1 MCVKQE
7 WQRNDFDHDSM
18 SSTADIEA
26 DLARIGALA
35 DAEIDLAEAALALAA
50 LERPETGRHAYRAHL
65 AAIADAMT
73 QAAGLP
79 ALNAS
84 GRAGLESRCRLLAE
98 IMAGQFA
105 YRGDRVNYDDLQ
117 NADLMR
123 VIDRRQGLPVALAIL
138 YIHAARSLG
147 WAVEGVNFP
156 GHFVIR
162 LFHDGKAAI
171 LNPFDGGRRL
181 ETGDLRQRLKAAI
194 GDKAELHPS
203 HYAAIGNRE
212 ILLRLQNNIK
222 VRLIQDGDLPRA
234 AAVIERILLVAP
246 QAAAFW
252 RESGLIHSRL
262 GNLLAAKFA
271 LSRFLETSDNEAQRH
286 QVARLLQDI
295 TQRLQ

>member
-1 MCVKQE
+1 
-7 WQRNDFDHDSM
+7 M

-26 DLARIGALA
+26 DLARIGGQP

-50 LERPETGRHAYRAHL
+50 IDRPDVGRHAYRAHL
-65 AAIADAMT
+65 AAIADAMKL
-73 QAAGLP
+73 AAGVPDLTL
-79 ALNAS
+79 A
-84 GRAGLESRCRLLAE
+84 GHAGLDSRCRLLAD
-98 IMAGQFA
+98 IMAGEFA
-105 YRGDRVNYDDLQ
+105 YRGDRVNYDDVQ

-138 YIHAARSLG
+138 YIHAARSQG

-171 LNPFDGGRRL
+171 LDPFDGGRVL
-181 ETGDLRQRLKAAI
+181 ETGDLRQRLKAVI
-194 GDKAELHPS
+194 GDKAELQPS
-203 HYAAIGNRE
+203 HYAAIGNRD

-234 AAVIERILLVAP
+234 AAVVERILLVAP
-246 QAAAFW
+246 TAAAYW
-252 RESGLIHSRL
+252 REAGLIHSRL
-262 GNLLAAKFA
+262 GNLLAARLA

-295 TQRLQ
+295 AQRLQ

>member
-1 MCVKQE
+1 
-7 WQRNDFDHDSM
+7 M
-18 SSTADIEA
+18 SNIADIEA
-26 DLARIGALA
+26 DLARIGAQS

-50 LERPETGRHAYRAHL
+50 HDRPEVDRHAYRVHL
-65 AAIADAMT
+65 AAIGNAMG
-73 QAAGLP
+73 QAAGTPEP
-79 ALNAS
+79 ALPS
-84 GRAGLESRCRLLAE
+84 QAGLAARCRLLAA
-98 IMAGQFA
+98 IMAGEFA
-105 YRGDRVNYDDLQ
+105 YRGDRIQYDDLQ

-138 YIHAARSLG
+138 YIHAARSQA

-171 LNPFDGGRRL
+171 LDPFDGGRIL
-181 ETGDLRQRLKAAI
+181 ETGDLRQRLKTAI
-194 GDKAELHPS
+194 GDKAELQPS
-203 HYAAIGNRE
+203 HYAAIGNRD

-222 VRLIQDGDLPRA
+222 VRLIQDGNLPRA
-234 AAVIERILLVAP
+234 VAVVERILLVAP
-246 QAAAFW
+246 HAAAFW
-252 RESGLIHSRL
+252 REAGLIHSRL
-262 GNLLAAKFA
+262 GNLLAAKLA

>member
-1 MCVKQE
+1 M
-7 WQRNDFDHDSM
+7 N
-18 SSTADIEA
+18 SSADIEA
-26 DLARIGALA
+26 DLARIGGQA
-35 DAEIDLAEAALALAA
+35 DAEINLAEAALALAA
-50 LERPETGRHAYRAHL
+50 LDRPDVGRHAYRAHL
-65 AAIADAMT
+65 AAIADAMK
-73 QAAGLP
+73 QVAGLP
-79 ALNAS
+79 ELMLPAQ
-84 GRAGLESRCRLLAE
+84 AGLDARCRLLADV
-98 IMAGQFA
+98 MAGEFA

-138 YIHAARSLG
+138 YIHAARSQG
-147 WAVEGVNFP
+147 WAIEGVNFP

-171 LNPFDGGRRL
+171 LDPFDGGAVL

-194 GDKAELHPS
+194 GDTAELQPG
-203 HYAAIGNRE
+203 HYAAIGNRD

-234 AAVIERILLVAP
+234 ASVVERILLLAP
-246 QAAAFW
+246 QAASFW
-252 RESGLIHSRL
+252 REAGLIHSRL
-262 GNLLAAKFA
+262 GNLLAARLA
-271 LSRFLETSDNEAQRH
+271 LQRFLETSDNEAQRH

>member
-1 MCVKQE
+1 M
-7 WQRNDFDHDSM
+7 N
-18 SSTADIEA
+18 SSADIEA
-26 DLARIGALA
+26 DLNRIGTQA

-50 LERPETGRHAYRAHL
+50 SERPEISRHPYRTHL
-65 AAIADAMT
+65 AAIADAMK
-73 QAAGLP
+73 QAATLP
-79 ALNAS
+79 ALAH
-84 GRAGLESRCRLLAE
+84 AGQEGLDARCQLLAD
-98 IMAGQFA
+98 IMAGDFA

-138 YIHAARSLG
+138 YIHAARSLS
-147 WAVEGVNFP
+147 WAIEGVNFP

-171 LNPFDGGRRL
+171 IDPFDGGRVL

-194 GDKAELHPS
+194 GDTAELQPS
-203 HYAAIGNRE
+203 HYAAVGNRD

-222 VRLIQDGDLPRA
+222 VRLIQDGDLPHA
-234 AAVIERILLVAP
+234 AAVVERILLVAP
-246 QAAAFW
+246 QATTFW
-252 RESGLIHSRL
+252 REAGLIHSRL
-262 GNLLAAKFA
+262 GNLLAARLA

>member
-1 MCVKQE
+1 M
-7 WQRNDFDHDSM
+7 
-18 SSTADIEA
+18 DIEG
-26 DLARIGALA
+26 DLARIGGQS
-35 DAEIDLAEAALALAA
+35 DSEIDLAEAALALAA
-50 LERPETGRHAYRAHL
+50 LDRPELGRHVYRAHL
-65 AAIADAMT
+65 AAIADAMK
-73 QAAGLP
+73 QAAALP
-79 ALNAS
+79 EMTLPS
-84 GRAGLESRCRLLAE
+84 QAGLDARCRLLAD
-98 IMAGQFA
+98 IMAGEFA

-138 YIHAARSLG
+138 YMHAARSQG
-147 WAVEGVNFP
+147 WAIEGVNFP

-171 LNPFDGGRRL
+171 LDPFDGGRVL
-181 ETGDLRQRLKAAI
+181 ETGDLRQRLKTAI
-194 GDKAELHPS
+194 GDKAELQPS
-203 HYAAIGNRE
+203 HYAAVGNRD

-234 AAVIERILLVAP
+234 AAVAERMLLVAP
-246 QAAAFW
+246 GAAAIW
-252 RESGLIHSRL
+252 REAGLIHSRL
-262 GNLLAAKFA
+262 GNLLAAKLA

>member
-1 MCVKQE
+1 MK
-7 WQRNDFDHDSM
+7 
-18 SSTADIEA
+18 
-26 DLARIGALA
+26 
-35 DAEIDLAEAALALAA
+35 
-50 LERPETGRHAYRAHL
+50 
-65 AAIADAMT
+65 

-79 ALNAS
+79 DLALPAQ
-84 GRAGLESRCRLLAE
+84 AGLDARCRLLAD
-98 IMAGQFA
+98 IMAGEFA
-105 YRGDRVNYDDLQ
+105 YHGDRLNYDDLQ

-138 YIHAARSLG
+138 YMHAARSQG

-171 LNPFDGGRRL
+171 LDPFDGGRQL

-194 GDKAELHPS
+194 GDKAELQPS
-203 HYAAIGNRE
+203 HYAGVGNRD

-234 AAVIERILLVAP
+234 AAMVERMVLLAP
-246 QAAAFW
+246 QAAALW
-252 RESGLIHSRL
+252 REAGLIHSRL
-262 GNLLAAKFA
+262 GNLLAAKLA

>member
-1 MCVKQE
+1 MNGSV
-7 WQRNDFDHDSM
+7 
-18 SSTADIEA
+18 DIEA
-26 DLARIGALA
+26 DLNHIGAQA

-50 LERPETGRHAYRAHL
+50 VSRPEIGRHPYRAHL
-65 AAIADAMT
+65 AAIADAMK
-73 QAAGLP
+73 QASILPVLAEAG
-79 ALNAS
+79 S
-84 GRAGLESRCRLLAE
+84 VGLEARCHTLAD
-98 IMAGQFA
+98 IMAGEFS

-171 LNPFDGGRRL
+171 LDPFDGGRIL
-181 ETGDLRQRLKAAI
+181 ETGDLRQRLKSTI
-194 GDKAELHPS
+194 GETAELQPS
-203 HYAAIGNRE
+203 HYAAIGNRD

-222 VRLIQDGDLPRA
+222 VRLIQDGDLPGA
-234 AAVIERILLVAP
+234 AAVVERILLVAP
-246 QAAAFW
+246 EASGFW
-252 RESGLIHSRL
+252 REAGLIHSRL
-262 GNLLAAKFA
+262 GNLLAAKLA
-271 LSRFLETSDNEAQRH
+271 LSRFLELADNEAQRH

>member
-1 MCVKQE
+1 M
-7 WQRNDFDHDSM
+7 N
-18 SSTADIEA
+18 SSADIEA
-26 DLARIGALA
+26 DLNRIGAQA

-50 LERPETGRHAYRAHL
+50 SDRPETSRHAYHAHL
-65 AAIADAMT
+65 AAIADAMK
-73 QAAGLP
+73 QAAALP
-79 ALNAS
+79 ALAH
-84 GRAGLESRCRLLAE
+84 AGQEGLDARCQVLAD
-98 IMAGQFA
+98 IMAGEFA

-147 WAVEGVNFP
+147 WAIEGVNFP

-162 LFHDGKAAI
+162 LFHEGKAAI
-171 LNPFDGGRRL
+171 IDPFDGGRVL

-194 GDKAELHPS
+194 GDTAELQPS
-203 HYAAIGNRE
+203 HYAAVGNRD

-222 VRLIQDGDLPRA
+222 VRLIQDGDLPHA
-234 AAVIERILLVAP
+234 AAVVERILLVAP
-246 QAAAFW
+246 QAATFW
-252 RESGLIHSRL
+252 REAGLIHSRL
-262 GNLLAAKFA
+262 GNLLAARLA

>member
-1 MCVKQE
+1 MTI
-7 WQRNDFDHDSM
+7 
-18 SSTADIEA
+18 STDIEA
-26 DLARIGALA
+26 DLARVGAQA
-35 DAEIDLAEAALALAA
+35 DTEIDLAETALALAA
-50 LERPETGRHAYRAHL
+50 LDRPDVGRHAYRAHL
-65 AAIADAMT
+65 AAIADAMK

-79 ALNAS
+79 EMTLPAQ
-84 GRAGLESRCRLLAE
+84 AGLDIRCKLLAE
-98 IMAGQFA
+98 IMAGEFA
-105 YRGDRVNYDDLQ
+105 YRGDRINYDDLQ

-138 YIHAARSLG
+138 YIHAARSQG

-171 LNPFDGGRRL
+171 LDPFDGGKVL

-194 GDKAELHPS
+194 GDKAELQPS
-203 HYAAIGNRE
+203 HYAAIGNRD

-234 AAVIERILLVAP
+234 AAVAERMLVVAP
-246 QAAAFW
+246 GNAALW
-252 RESGLIHSRL
+252 REVGLIHSRL
-262 GNLLAAKFA
+262 GNLLAAKLA
-271 LSRFLETSDNEAQRH
+271 LSRFLETSDNETQRH